1 MLNENQ
7 RLVGEL
13 EQNWDEKVD
22 QSKKIIEE
30 KVVELEALGVTA
42 GKSAGLRPEFY
53 LHQSN
58 LPFLEKKTKLTFE
71 LILFLYSVPK
81 KPHLVNLSPD
91 PLLSECLLYVIGESE
106 TKVGRSPTA
115 GIMLEGEGVLD
126 EHAKFLGTKI
136 QSCNSEAQLYV
147 NGKSVPEGGIELK
160 HGDRIIFGKTHVFRF
175 STGAGLN
182 QEWFS

>member
-1 MLNENQ
+1 M
-7 RLVGEL
+7 
-13 EQNWDEKVD
+13 
-22 QSKKIIEE
+22 
-30 KVVELEALGVTA
+30 
-42 GKSAGLRPEFY
+42 
-53 LHQSN
+53 
-58 LPFLEKKTKLTFE
+58 
-71 LILFLYSVPK
+71 
-81 KPHLVNLSPD
+81 NLSPD

-115 GIMLEGEGVLD
+115 GIMLEGEGVLE

-147 NGKSVPEGGIELK
+147 NGKSVPEGGIELE

-182 QEWFS
+182 QEWFT